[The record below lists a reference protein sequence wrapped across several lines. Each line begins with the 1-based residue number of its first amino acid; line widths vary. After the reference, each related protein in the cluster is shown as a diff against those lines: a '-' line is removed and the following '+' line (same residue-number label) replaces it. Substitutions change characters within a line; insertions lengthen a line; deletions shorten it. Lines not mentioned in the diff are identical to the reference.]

1 MELLTNR
8 FLAAPRRP
16 PKIHFP
22 GPGSLLP
29 LLAVGIDGLANH
41 GRIRSG
47 GRRSSHAGMREARVS
62 REACPGPSSI
72 CWALGR
78 GRGWSGLRVW
88 GVETPDG
95 QQMRPIAGDVRHS
108 AGQCGL
114 GRVGDDDVRRFE
126 RLFRVAERIAPE
138 ARDAIEQA
146 RSTLLGMR
154 GRSIGSALVLD
165 QRTCPV

>member
-1 MELLTNR
+1 M
-8 FLAAPRRP
+8 
-16 PKIHFP
+16 
-22 GPGSLLP
+22 
-29 LLAVGIDGLANH
+29 D
-41 GRIRSG
+41 
-47 GRRSSHAGMREARVS
+47 
-62 REACPGPSSI
+62 
-72 CWALGR
+72 
-78 GRGWSGLRVW
+78 
-88 GVETPDG
+88 
-95 QQMRPIAGDVRHS
+95 GDVRHS
-108 AGQCGL
+108 AGPCGL